1 MNSKTA
7 ALRLTELKQHP
18 FAHYFITLANYS
30 PAQALEALSEAIRAE
45 KRAMNAYDW
54 VQETLPGAELKP
66 AFAFGTVGE
75 LYRNHSRGQE
85 YVRFKET
92 LRVA

>member
-1 MNSKTA
+1 VRKQTA

-18 FAHYFITLANYS
+18 FAHYFLTLASFS
-30 PAQALEALSEAIRAE
+30 PGQALEALSAAVRAE

-54 VQETLPGAELKP
+54 IQEALPGAELKP

-75 LYRNHSRGQE
+75 LYRTYSRGQE
-85 YVRFKET
+85 YVRFKGT
-92 LRVA
+92 LRAA